1 MFLSPLFGYAD
12 GKDRDEWFREM
23 LELKHDYL
31 AKELALTKE
40 QQQKFFPVYDSRE
53 NETRRMFDQTR
64 ALEKSVRQKGDKA
77 TDAELLKAT
86 DAMYNVKTRE
96 AQIEKKYYTQFRK
109 LLSPRQL
116 FKLKRAERHFQR
128 QMVKEHYKKRPRKPN
143 K

>member
-1 MFLSPLFGYAD
+1 MFLSPLFGHAD

-40 QQQKFFPVYDSRE
+40 QQQKFFSVYDSME

-64 ALEKSVRQKGDKA
+64 ALEKRVRQKGDKA

-96 AQIEKKYYTQFRK
+96 AQIERKYYTQFRK

>member
-1 MFLSPLFGYAD
+1 MFLSPLFGHAD

-40 QQQKFFPVYDSRE
+40 QQQKFFPVYDSME
-53 NETRRMFDQTR
+53 NETLRMFDQTR
-64 ALEKSVRQKGDKA
+64 ALEKRVRQKGDKA

-96 AQIEKKYYTQFRK
+96 AQIERKYYTQFRK

-128 QMVKEHYKKRPRKPN
+128 QMVKEHYKKRPRKSN

>member
-40 QQQKFFPVYDSRE
+40 QQQKFFLVYDSME

>member
-40 QQQKFFPVYDSRE
+40 QQRKFFPVYDSME

-128 QMVKEHYKKRPRKPN
+128 QMVKEHYKKRPHKPN

>member
-1 MFLSPLFGYAD
+1 MFLSPLFGHAD

-40 QQQKFFPVYDSRE
+40 QQQKFFSVYDSME

-64 ALEKSVRQKGDKA
+64 ALEKRVRQKGDKA

-96 AQIEKKYYTQFRK
+96 AQIERKYYTQFRK

-128 QMVKEHYKKRPRKPN
+128 QMVKEHYKKRPRKSN

>member
-1 MFLSPLFGYAD
+1 MFLSPLFGHAD

-40 QQQKFFPVYDSRE
+40 QQQKFFPVYDSME

-64 ALEKSVRQKGDKA
+64 ALEKRVRQKGDKA

-96 AQIEKKYYTQFRK
+96 AQIERKYYTQFRK

-128 QMVKEHYKKRPRKPN
+128 QMVKEHYKKRPSKPN

>member
-1 MFLSPLFGYAD
+1 MFLSPLFGHAD

-40 QQQKFFPVYDSRE
+40 QQQKFFLVYDSME

-128 QMVKEHYKKRPRKPN
+128 QMVKEHYKKRPHKPN